1 MPGTT
6 RRSFHSRKKT
16 DQRAYLIEYLEEQ
29 MEAKFDTL
37 LESLRNRFEVPVT
50 SHRSGRWALDE
61 RYAAL
66 LAKKGF
72 HCRLFRDPAYGLD
85 YGAGQTGLPVVIT
98 HSHPSILTSCIPGF
112 LRYQ

>member
-1 MPGTT
+1 MPWNNPPE
-6 RRSFHSRKKT
+6 FPLEEKT

-72 HCRLFRDPAYGLD
+72 IVDCSVTPHMDWTMAP
-85 YGAGQTGLPVVIT
+85 GQTGSPVVIT